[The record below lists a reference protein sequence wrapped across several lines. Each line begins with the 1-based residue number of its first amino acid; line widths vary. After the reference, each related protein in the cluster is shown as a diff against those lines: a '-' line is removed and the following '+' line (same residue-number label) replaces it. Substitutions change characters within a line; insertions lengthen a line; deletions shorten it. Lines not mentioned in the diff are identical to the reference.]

1 MRALSLFSGIGCF
14 DYGVQRAG
22 WTIAGQCEIEPFCR
36 RALAKHWPDVWRF
49 EDVRAITSESIREH
63 CGPVD
68 VVFGG
73 PPCQPASVAGRRR
86 GASDDRW
93 LWPEFLRVVSEVA
106 PVWVLAENPG
116 GVLSLDVEGMG
127 FREWIALQFAN
138 LGYQILPILLAA
150 SDVGATHDRERV
162 WIVAHRKSD
171 RCGEGRPESARIEG
185 RLDAAE
191 CGDEM
196 GFSDR
201 GRRGWKPDEQGK
213 ESTGRMRA
221 GGASEKVEHA
231 NGDVCGQEGGR
242 EHATAGGARSA
253 GSNVGYADGARLEI
267 DSRGRRDV
275 GGEFAPI
282 ERASWPMGQGNEQW
296 EWEEPRVVS
305 SQSPM
310 GIAAY
315 GNARRLARWRRA
327 GVKAIGNAVVPQC
340 AEVIARAISRLE
352 EGT

>member
-196 GFSDR
+196 GFSD
-201 GRRGWKPDEQGK
+201 
-213 ESTGRMRA
+213 
-221 GGASEKVEHA
+221 
-231 NGDVCGQEGGR
+231 
-242 EHATAGGARSA
+242 
-253 GSNVGYADGARLEI
+253 VGYADGARLEI